1 MISWNIYV
9 HVSSMYENT
18 NWSSQYKRA
27 TTQLVHL
34 KSQLN
39 VWEYP
44 CAQMSSWT
52 WSVSDSTYIWQRQT
66 IKSGKVKIKPPGPKN
81 WQNYRFRVTNG
92 KNWTEGCDCDNTL
105 QLFCVCL
112 LMKSYWI
119 LLKWVD
125 ICKDSRNFNFDLH
138 SNWTL
143 IWHLLVEGTN
153 LLFRCFAGW
162 LDKICSCNKKF
173 VLPQFF
179 RGPWFV
185 INSGLIQISAK
196 TDRWEC
202 LIIPDGCMYNCE
214 KGYIYRN
221 LKGLPSSRVK
231 GKDGGVRGSGR

>member
-1 MISWNIYV
+1 MHFDLWSNMVVHKFAYLPLQNIKTDPNNKCHHHWCHCHDFLKYICTCV
-9 HVSSMYENT
+9 KYENT

-112 LMKSYWI
+112 LMKSYW
-119 LLKWVD
+119 
-125 ICKDSRNFNFDLH
+125 N
-138 SNWTL
+138 
-143 IWHLLVEGTN
+143 
-153 LLFRCFAGW
+153 
-162 LDKICSCNKKF
+162 
-173 VLPQFF
+173 
-179 RGPWFV
+179 
-185 INSGLIQISAK
+185 GLI
-196 TDRWEC
+196 
-202 LIIPDGCMYNCE
+202 
-214 KGYIYRN
+214 
-221 LKGLPSSRVK
+221 
-231 GKDGGVRGSGR
+231 